1 MQFSRYDIE
10 LNLFSSVRSGIMNPW
25 YLLYRSYNI
34 YKMSGTHL
42 CSHAVT
48 SVVFSADQVL
58 TIVFGMG
65 TGVTPDRI
73 DTRQI
78 FNVLYIDSKIRQY
91 TNPYSSARSS
101 IGIKHC
107 ALPKAISCACSSFYI
122 F

>member
-78 FNVLYIDSKIRQY
+78 FNVLYIDFQ
-91 TNPYSSARSS
+91 N
-101 IGIKHC
+101 
-107 ALPKAISCACSSFYI
+107 
-122 F
+122 

>member
-1 MQFSRYDIE
+1 
-10 LNLFSSVRSGIMNPW
+10 
-25 YLLYRSYNI
+25 
-34 YKMSGTHL
+34 MSGTHL

-78 FNVLYIDSKIRQY
+78 FNVLYIDFQ
-91 TNPYSSARSS
+91 N
-101 IGIKHC
+101 
-107 ALPKAISCACSSFYI
+107 
-122 F
+122 